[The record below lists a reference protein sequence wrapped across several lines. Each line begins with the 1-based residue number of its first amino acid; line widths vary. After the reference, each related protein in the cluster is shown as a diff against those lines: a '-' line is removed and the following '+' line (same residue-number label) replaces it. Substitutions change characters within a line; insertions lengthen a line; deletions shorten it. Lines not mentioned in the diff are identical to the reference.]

1 LKFKIFK
8 NNLFIFLILLV
19 IYPLKVF
26 SDELIQ
32 KQDSDYTLTTEY
44 LKKLP
49 NEEYIISTGD
59 ILFIRISRY
68 LPELNTLV
76 TVNGEG
82 TVYLPKLK
90 QVYVKGL
97 TKSELNKIL
106 GEAYQEFIK
115 YPSIETEVT
124 FYRSIKITVNGEV
137 AKPGIFNLKGSYSN
151 IETQKSNQ
159 VILNSLAKN
168 PISVKQN
175 LRSKNNDFKNLNS
188 DLEFSNDT
196 YQNELSKFSIN
207 RDGYYFPT
215 VFDAIRSA
223 GGITE
228 YSDLSKVELI
238 RKETLSNGGGRKIT
252 SLDFSKISQN
262 NLETQ
267 NIRIYDGDIIN
278 IFRLKKPNYKNLS
291 ESLRNSLNPNYIQ
304 IIVSGRVKEPG
315 KVVLPIKSTLNQAVF
330 VAGGPKVIRGKIKF
344 VRFNSNG
351 TIEKRKIK
359 FSPKAKPGSPK
370 NPILKNNDLIFVD
383 DSFLSATNEVIKEVS
398 EPFTGIFSMYGLIK
412 ALD

>member
-1 LKFKIFK
+1 MKFKIFK

-252 SLDFSKISQN
+252 SLDFSIIMDLIHASTASLGIPLTPKTNDLSTHSGLKTIS
-262 NLETQ
+262 
-267 NIRIYDGDIIN
+267 
-278 IFRLKKPNYKNLS
+278 KLS
-291 ESLRNSLNPNYIQ
+291 P
-304 IIVSGRVKEPG
+304 
-315 KVVLPIKSTLNQAVF
+315 TLA
-330 VAGGPKVIRGKIKF
+330 
-344 VRFNSNG
+344 NG
-351 TIEKRKIK
+351 T
-359 FSPKAKPGSPK
+359 SW
-370 NPILKNNDLIFVD
+370 
-383 DSFLSATNEVIKEVS
+383 
-398 EPFTGIFSMYGLIK
+398 
-412 ALD
+412 